1 MNENIISLF
10 FFHEEEEISISKK
23 WGVEEQTVTEN
34 QFFFLR
40 YIKFPVTVIA
50 LSTALQSSSKKQKV
64 TFCRGFGTRSI
75 AKQMFI
81 FSSENMNHLM
91 HFGMN

>member
-34 QFFFLR
+34 QIFF
-40 YIKFPVTVIA
+40 
-50 LSTALQSSSKKQKV
+50 
-64 TFCRGFGTRSI
+64 
-75 AKQMFI
+75 
-81 FSSENMNHLM
+81 
-91 HFGMN
+91 